1 MDFHAGFTW
10 SSKSLGTCQQLA
22 DITWVENVSRERSRT
37 TTQFAKLLPGSF
49 LFNSQQILSEI
60 GILDALFVAKLI
72 FEISVLHELEFGFVL
87 NTWAKHVPAVK
98 KEFPNIFPINFLGFF
113 LINERKI
120 NEKKQFLLRLF
131 FSCIWLKWTL
141 WTVSSV
147 PCKTRSFRYVCFDT
161 CWTHVF

>member
-22 DITWVENVSRERSRT
+22 DSTWVENVNEVEL
-37 TTQFAKLLPGSF
+37 QPNLQNCFQVLF

-98 KEFPNIFPINFLGFF
+98 KEFPNIFPINFLGSFF
-113 LINERKI
+113 DKW
-120 NEKKQFLLRLF
+120 KKNKWKETVSFKVIF